1 MQPMIRQEG
10 DPSGRAFAWVEKTYD
25 VVVVGAGPA
34 GICAALAAARGGA
47 RTALVTDRPVLG
59 GSASSEVRVT
69 PSGADSAPWNRF
81 ARETGI
87 MEEISLRLV
96 EKTVHS
102 GIWRWLYYDELYFDQ
117 VYAEPNLDFF
127 LNTSIYR
134 TDCHPD
140 GRIASVEGVQLRS
153 EKILTF
159 HGTFFVDCSGDGTV
173 GFLAG
178 ADYRIGRESKDEYDE
193 AHAPAT
199 ADRGTMGATLL
210 FSSVDRGHPVPYT
223 PPAWALDVSELP
235 TLIDPDKGVGRN
247 FYRQPDACSFYGL
260 WWAEYG
266 GDIDSI
272 HDDDQVMW
280 HCRQLVY
287 GLWDYIKN
295 SGKFKDVESQEIDWI
310 AYLPG
315 KRESRRLLGPYIATA
330 HDFLEQRSFPDT
342 IGHCGWPIDI
352 HPPHGYRDPE
362 PACTHDQTPGVID
375 IPFRIL
381 YSRNVPNL
389 LFAGRN
395 ISVSHEGL
403 GTLRVIATTAVMGQ
417 AVGEAVAYC
426 LEQDLLPQDLPAAHM
441 PELQRRLVRND
452 QSIIGYR
459 LLEADDLSRT
469 AWPTASSVAPCELP
483 RTDHWRA
490 LNERLGL
497 IVPCPDQTVAS
508 ISFHLEAREPDEA
521 ILDVY
526 ASDRAENYRFAK
538 LLATVTRP
546 VHERA
551 WVDFDL
557 GVEPGEGQKLLCVF
571 RCNPNIHLGV
581 ACDRLTGVLGI
592 YAQNVPEL
600 GYRNSFWSLP
610 HTPSFRL
617 DPAPALFGPE
627 QAINGYIRPHGLPNC
642 WASAG
647 IDVGQP
653 EWLDLAF
660 AEADTIASAE
670 VVFNSDLNV
679 RRHNFAGSM
688 YPSLVRDYDL
698 VAQTADGPVVLE
710 RVRENSQRFR
720 RHRFAPVLASG
731 LRLVVYRTWGSP
743 RAEVFDLRVYGPGQT
758 AGMADES

>member
-1 MQPMIRQEG
+1 MKPMIRQEG
-10 DPSGRAFAWVEKTYD
+10 DASGREFQRVEKTYD

-47 RTALVTDRPVLG
+47 RTALISDRPVLG

-69 PSGADSAPWNRF
+69 PSGADAAPWNRF

-87 MEEISLRLV
+87 MEEMSLRLA
-96 EKTVHS
+96 EKTHRS
-102 GIWRWLYYDELYFDQ
+102 GIWRWLYYDELYFDM
-117 VYAEPNLDFF
+117 VHAEPNLEFF
-127 LNTSIYR
+127 LNTSVYQVN
-134 TDCHPD
+134 CHPD
-140 GRIASVEGVQLRS
+140 GRIASVEGLQLRS

-159 HGTFFVDCSGDGTV
+159 HGTLFVDCSGDGTV

-178 ADYRIGRESKDEYDE
+178 ADYRIGREAKDEYGE
-193 AHAPAT
+193 THAPVT

-210 FSSVDRGHPVPYT
+210 FSSVDRGHPVEFVAPE
-223 PPAWALDVSELP
+223 WALDVSELP
-235 TLIDPDKGVGRN
+235 TLIDPDKGLARS

-295 SGKFKDVESQEIDWI
+295 SGKFKDVARQEIDWI

-330 HDFLEQRSFPDT
+330 HDFLEQRAFADA

-362 PACTHDQTPGVID
+362 PGCTHDQTPGIID

-381 YSRNVPNL
+381 YSRNVQNL

-417 AVGEAVAYC
+417 AVGEAAAYC
-426 LEQDLLPQDLPAAHM
+426 LENDLLPQDLPEAHM
-441 PELQRRLVRND
+441 PELRRRLVRQD
-452 QSIIGYR
+452 QSIPGYCLR
-459 LLEADDLSRT
+459 EAGDLSRRSR
-469 AWPTASSVAPCELP
+469 ASASSVASLELA
-483 RTDHWRA
+483 RTDQWRA
-490 LNERLGL
+490 LSERLGL
-497 IVPCPDQTVAS
+497 VVPVADEMVAS

-521 ILDVY
+521 VLDVY
-526 ASDRAENYRFAK
+526 ASDRAENYRFATH
-538 LLATVTRP
+538 LGTFTRP
-546 VHERA
+546 VHARA
-551 WVDFDL
+551 WTEFALNVA
-557 GVEPGEGQKLLCVF
+557 PGPGRKLFLVF
-571 RCNPNIHLGV
+571 RRNPNIHLGM
-581 ACDRLTGVLGI
+581 ACDQLTGVLGI
-592 YAQNVPEL
+592 TVPDVLEL

-610 HTPSFRL
+610 HTPSFL
-617 DPAPALFGPE
+617 LAPAQSVFGPE
-627 QAINGYIRPHGLPNC
+627 QAVNGYIRPHGLPNC

-647 IDVGQP
+647 LDIGQP
-653 EWLDLAF
+653 EWLELTF
-660 AEADTIASAE
+660 PEAARIASAE
-670 VVFNSDLNV
+670 FVFNSDLNV
-679 RRHNFAGSM
+679 RRHNLAGAM
-688 YPSLVRDYDL
+688 YPVLVRDYDL
-698 VAQTADGPVVLE
+698 VVLTAAGPVVAV
-710 RVRENSQRFR
+710 RARENSQRFR
-720 RHRFAPVLASG
+720 RHTFEPVLATGS
-731 LRLVVYRTWGSP
+731 RLVVHRTWGAP
-743 RAEVFDLRVYGPGQT
+743 RAEVFDLRVYG
-758 AGMADES
+758 S